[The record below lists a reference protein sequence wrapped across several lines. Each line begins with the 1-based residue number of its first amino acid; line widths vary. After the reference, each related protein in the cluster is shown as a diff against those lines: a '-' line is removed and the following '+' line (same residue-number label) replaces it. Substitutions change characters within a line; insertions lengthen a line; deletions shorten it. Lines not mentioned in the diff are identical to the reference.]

1 MTQKKTTSTPDP
13 TLKFERQLLRKHGGL
28 LLAVDEVGRG
38 SCAGPVSCGV
48 VVIDQDTPPLRGVRD
63 SKLMSAGKR
72 ESAVEQIENWAL
84 GSAVGHA
91 SASEVDAL
99 GLTGALRLAA
109 SRATIEV
116 GFSLSV
122 VLLDGNVDWFSP
134 LGSCS
139 GLQGTPPVYTKVKA
153 DLSCTAVAAAS
164 IIAKVT
170 RDRIMASYAEK
181 HTNYGWEVNKGYT
194 TPAHIA
200 AIREYGLTSEHRR
213 SWKLPI

>member
-1 MTQKKTTSTPDP
+1 
-13 TLKFERQLLRKHGGL
+13 
-28 LLAVDEVGRG
+28 
-38 SCAGPVSCGV
+38 
-48 VVIDQDTPPLRGVRD
+48 
-63 SKLMSAGKR
+63 MSARKR

-91 SASEVDAL
+91 SALEVDAL

-116 GFSLSV
+116 GLSLSV

-139 GLQGTPPVYTKVKA
+139 DLQGTPQVYTKVKA

-181 HTNYGWEVNKGYT
+181 HPNYGWEVNKGYT
-194 TPAHIA
+194 TPAHIS

-213 SWKLPI
+213 SWKLTI